1 MPLWLRSLMSR
12 LDALDD
18 HFANNPPASPSR
30 SARPASPTDRQRQP
44 GADAAQDCAPAAGTG
59 VMAPPPTPSITLGSS
74 SPQAAAGNAGPL
86 DVPQQLSEL
95 RQLMK
100 TLSQQVGLLTARV
113 KRVEFQVASRPGSS
127 DAAAAPA
134 AAAMGTPTGLSEEQM
149 QVSRDR
155 RACLG
160 IERDG

>member
-30 SARPASPTDRQRQP
+30 SAQPASPTGRQRQP
-44 GADAAQDCAPAAGTG
+44 GTDAAQDCAPAAGPG
-59 VMAPPPTPSITLGSS
+59 VLAPSPMPSITLGSS
-74 SPQAAAGNAGPL
+74 SPQIATGYDGTV

-95 RQLMK
+95 RHLMT

-113 KRVEFQVASRPGSS
+113 KRVELQAAPRPRSS

-134 AAAMGTPTGLSEEQM
+134 ANATGTPTGLSEEQM
-149 QVSRDR
+149 QVSEDR
-155 RACLG
+155 RF
-160 IERDG
+160 